1 MEKIIFFGIIFLCA
15 FVFSLFI
22 YLRNLNKKTEEKSF
36 RLKTAQETNEDF
48 LILNWGDSWKDFLD
62 FEGWKLMIKKF
73 FWKK

>member
-62 FEGWKLMIKKF
+62 FRGWKLMIKKF